1 MGETT
6 ITMSSALE
14 SFFSVIS
21 TVMTTVAGNTVLM
34 CMFCAPIVFVAI
46 SAVKKLRGGGRR
58 R

>member
-14 SFFSVIS
+14 SFFIVIS

>member
-1 MGETT
+1 MENT

-14 SFFSVIS
+14 SFFSVVG

-46 SAVKKLRGGGRR
+46 SAVKKLRGGGGRR

>member
-1 MGETT
+1 MGDTAV
-6 ITMSSALE
+6 TMTSALE

-34 CMFCAPIVFVAI
+34 CMFCAPVVFVAI